1 MALNGYKKRATSAV
15 TEISPC
21 DNKKA
26 NVVNIKNIAHQI
38 KKRNWA
44 FVAYPESVPQDFFEQ
59 LTKTGLQIAISP
71 LHDKD
76 IEPDGKAK
84 KPHWHII
91 LIYNGPTSFAVV
103 KKLTD
108 SFKSPIP
115 IPLEGVRGY
124 YRYFTHKDNPE
135 KYQYDEKEIKCLN
148 GFSILDFVE
157 ITKSEVMKISKE
169 LQILIQ
175 NKNIL
180 EYSDLMDFILE
191 FGTDSEYDVAS
202 SHTYFFDKYISSR
215 RNKNKNNIVSSS
227 SASSLAQ
234 QASE

>member
-1 MALNGYKKRATSAV
+1 MALIKKNKPSSAG
-15 TEISPC
+15 TERTAFAKT
-21 DNKKA
+21 NQ
-26 NVVNIKNIAHQI
+26 VVNKNNVSQKS

-135 KYQYDEKEIKCLN
+135 KFQYDEKEIKCLN

-157 ITKSEVMKISKE
+157 LTKSEVQQITKK
-169 LQILIQ
+169 LQRLIQ
-175 NKNIL
+175 EKKL
-180 EYSDLMDFILE
+180 VEYADLMDFLLDNGE
-191 FGTDSEYDVAS
+191 DSEYDVAS
-202 SHTYFFDKYISSR
+202 NHTYFFDKYLTSR
-215 RNKNKNNIVSSS
+215 RNQKKAVADSDEGRR
-227 SASSLAQ
+227 LADE
-234 QASE
+234 AR

>member
-1 MALNGYKKRATSAV
+1 MS
-15 TEISPC
+15 
-21 DNKKA
+21 
-26 NVVNIKNIAHQI
+26 KNITQST

-44 FVAYPESVPQDFFEQ
+44 FVAYPESAPVDIFEQ
-59 LTKTGLQIAISP
+59 LSKTGLQVAISP

-76 IEPDGKAK
+76 LEADGITKK

-91 LIYNGPTSFAVV
+91 LIYNGPTSFNVV
-103 KKLTD
+103 KNLTD
-108 SFKSPIP
+108 SFNSPIP

-124 YRYFTHKDNPE
+124 YRYLTHKDNPE